1 MILAPDRAG
10 RQKALDKLLP
20 MQREDFY
27 RIFKVMEGMPVT
39 IRTLDPPLH
48 EFLVQAE
55 KEIELLAAKIGHTV
69 ESIKEKLAELHEAN
83 PMLGLRGC
91 RLGIQYPEITIMQAT
106 AIFEAAA
113 KAAWTG
119 KVDNYLLCNAQ
130 DRAAANF
137 FANAKA
143 EGREVKPAI
152 ATPPCADPG
161 PFAYV
166 APEAKPLEA
175 AGAHSPAT
183 TAASPPSGP
192 KTAAELAPAKK

>member
-1 MILAPDRAG
+1 MKIFSLSTVSAVCAVSVLCASAAFAKLPAPD
-10 RQKALDKLLP
+10 D
-20 MQREDFY
+20 
-27 RIFKVMEGMPVT
+27 
-39 IRTLDPPLH
+39 
-48 EFLVQAE
+48 
-55 KEIELLAAKIGHTV
+55 AAKA
-69 ESIKEKLAELHEAN
+69 KAA
-83 PMLGLRGC
+83 
-91 RLGIQYPEITIMQAT
+91 
-106 AIFEAAA
+106 EAAA

-183 TAASPPSGP
+183 TAASPPSGA

>member
-1 MILAPDRAG
+1 MKLFSLSAVCAVSVLCASAAFAKLPAPD
-10 RQKALDKLLP
+10 D
-20 MQREDFY
+20 
-27 RIFKVMEGMPVT
+27 
-39 IRTLDPPLH
+39 
-48 EFLVQAE
+48 
-55 KEIELLAAKIGHTV
+55 AAKA
-69 ESIKEKLAELHEAN
+69 KAA
-83 PMLGLRGC
+83 
-91 RLGIQYPEITIMQAT
+91 
-106 AIFEAAA
+106 EAAA
-113 KAAWTG
+113 KAAWSG

>member
-1 MILAPDRAG
+1 MKLFSLFAVCAVSVLCASAAFAKLPAPD
-10 RQKALDKLLP
+10 D
-20 MQREDFY
+20 
-27 RIFKVMEGMPVT
+27 
-39 IRTLDPPLH
+39 
-48 EFLVQAE
+48 
-55 KEIELLAAKIGHTV
+55 AAKA
-69 ESIKEKLAELHEAN
+69 KAA
-83 PMLGLRGC
+83 
-91 RLGIQYPEITIMQAT
+91 
-106 AIFEAAA
+106 EAAA

>member
-1 MILAPDRAG
+1 MKLFSLSAVCAVSVLCASAAFAKLPAPD
-10 RQKALDKLLP
+10 D
-20 MQREDFY
+20 
-27 RIFKVMEGMPVT
+27 
-39 IRTLDPPLH
+39 
-48 EFLVQAE
+48 
-55 KEIELLAAKIGHTV
+55 AAKA
-69 ESIKEKLAELHEAN
+69 KAA
-83 PMLGLRGC
+83 
-91 RLGIQYPEITIMQAT
+91 
-106 AIFEAAA
+106 EAAA

-161 PFAYV
+161 PFAYTP
-166 APEAKPLEA
+166 PEAKPLEA
-175 AGAHSPAT
+175 AGAHSPTT

>member
-1 MILAPDRAG
+1 MKLFSLSAVCAVSVLCASAAFAKLPAPD
-10 RQKALDKLLP
+10 D
-20 MQREDFY
+20 
-27 RIFKVMEGMPVT
+27 
-39 IRTLDPPLH
+39 
-48 EFLVQAE
+48 
-55 KEIELLAAKIGHTV
+55 AAKA
-69 ESIKEKLAELHEAN
+69 KAA
-83 PMLGLRGC
+83 
-91 RLGIQYPEITIMQAT
+91 
-106 AIFEAAA
+106 EAAA

-130 DRAAANF
+130 DRAAPNF

>member
-1 MILAPDRAG
+1 MKIFSLSAVCAVSVLCASAAFAKLPAPD
-10 RQKALDKLLP
+10 D
-20 MQREDFY
+20 
-27 RIFKVMEGMPVT
+27 
-39 IRTLDPPLH
+39 
-48 EFLVQAE
+48 
-55 KEIELLAAKIGHTV
+55 AAKA
-69 ESIKEKLAELHEAN
+69 KAA
-83 PMLGLRGC
+83 
-91 RLGIQYPEITIMQAT
+91 
-106 AIFEAAA
+106 EAAA

-175 AGAHSPAT
+175 AGAHSPTT
-183 TAASPPSGP
+183 TAASPPSGA

>member
-1 MILAPDRAG
+1 MKIFSLSAVCAVSVLCASAAFAKLPAPD
-10 RQKALDKLLP
+10 D
-20 MQREDFY
+20 
-27 RIFKVMEGMPVT
+27 
-39 IRTLDPPLH
+39 
-48 EFLVQAE
+48 
-55 KEIELLAAKIGHTV
+55 AAKA
-69 ESIKEKLAELHEAN
+69 KAA
-83 PMLGLRGC
+83 
-91 RLGIQYPEITIMQAT
+91 
-106 AIFEAAA
+106 EAAA

-192 KTAAELAPAKK
+192 KTAAELAPATK

>member
-1 MILAPDRAG
+1 MKIFSLSAVCAVSVLCASAAFAKLPAPD
-10 RQKALDKLLP
+10 D
-20 MQREDFY
+20 
-27 RIFKVMEGMPVT
+27 
-39 IRTLDPPLH
+39 
-48 EFLVQAE
+48 
-55 KEIELLAAKIGHTV
+55 AAKA
-69 ESIKEKLAELHEAN
+69 KAA
-83 PMLGLRGC
+83 
-91 RLGIQYPEITIMQAT
+91 
-106 AIFEAAA
+106 EAAA
-113 KAAWTG
+113 KAAWSG
-119 KVDNYLLCNAQ
+119 KVDSYLLCNAQ

-143 EGREVKPAI
+143 SGREVKPAI

>member
-1 MILAPDRAG
+1 MKIFSLSAVCAVSVLCASAAFAKLPAPD
-10 RQKALDKLLP
+10 D
-20 MQREDFY
+20 
-27 RIFKVMEGMPVT
+27 
-39 IRTLDPPLH
+39 
-48 EFLVQAE
+48 
-55 KEIELLAAKIGHTV
+55 AAKA
-69 ESIKEKLAELHEAN
+69 KAA
-83 PMLGLRGC
+83 
-91 RLGIQYPEITIMQAT
+91 
-106 AIFEAAA
+106 EAAA

-152 ATPPCADPG
+152 ATPPCAAPG
-161 PFAYV
+161 PLAYV